1 MLDSCAQRDQ
11 VDDLHDRL
19 SRKAD
24 STKMSALEFVCED
37 SYYLKTDAQDFKDD
51 TDLQMDEMREMLK
64 PLAKKSEVVKV

>member
-37 SYYLKTDAQDFKDD
+37 SYYLKTDA
-51 TDLQMDEMREMLK
+51 
-64 PLAKKSEVVKV
+64 